1 MLFEE
6 APPTTPPTLLEEP
19 RPDQFTIAQLHSLFQ
34 QFSAIAPKGFM
45 LSHAFVDTVVGFA
58 DKTVSSVPG
67 GLVWGRLQEV
77 FPQHAYTHYPMHSLT
92 AHALQETLYCTNEL
106 ACACVPVP
114 VC

>member
-77 FPQHAYTHYPMHSLT
+77 FPQHAYTHVHYPCTHWHVLFRR
-92 AHALQETLYCTNEL
+92 YCTIEL
-106 ACACVPVP
+106 VCACVHVH